1 MRHFAWE
8 HIVGGLGL
16 VLLIAGHWA
25 GLFWA
30 PPERMMG
37 DVGRAKLEG
46 DIPGDIGLR
55 RAKPGESTE
64 DVGESEGEER

>member
-1 MRHFAWE
+1 MRCLTRAASSAARSE
-8 HIVGGLGL
+8 G
-16 VLLIAGHWA
+16 
-25 GLFWA
+25 
-30 PPERMMG
+30 ESRMMG

>member
-1 MRHFAWE
+1 
-8 HIVGGLGL
+8 
-16 VLLIAGHWA
+16 
-25 GLFWA
+25 
-30 PPERMMG
+30 MG

-64 DVGESEGEER
+64 DVGESEGGRALRAAEHLERTSFCRAFHLNFNRHLDVSKTTQECR

>member
-1 MRHFAWE
+1 
-8 HIVGGLGL
+8 
-16 VLLIAGHWA
+16 
-25 GLFWA
+25 
-30 PPERMMG
+30 MMG